1 MVIEIE
7 VDDITLFAKA
17 LNNAICAYED
27 IIWSIDLGCVPQINS
42 NKFSKLNVLPEEEL
56 KKRFNALNDVYKQIT
71 KIEEAENCD

>member
-27 IIWSIDLGCVPQINS
+27 IIWSIDFGCVPQINS

-56 KKRFNALNDVYKQIT
+56 KKRLNALSDVYKQIA